1 MITRS
6 PSGSKGTGGD
16 DHDDARERLEID
28 LLLEA
33 IQRRYGY
40 DFRGYALASL
50 RRRLYHRVFAEGL
63 STLTGLQ
70 ERIVHEPAC
79 MDRLLR
85 DLSIN
90 VTEMFRDPSFYRAL
104 RESVFPL
111 LRTHPFIRVWN
122 AGCST
127 GEESL
132 SLAIAL
138 READLLERTRI
149 YATDIN
155 DAALGRAR
163 SGAFPLER
171 MQRYTENYLRAGGT
185 EAFSSYYA
193 VDGTNAKFDPS
204 LVTSIV
210 HAQHNLVT
218 DGSFN
223 EFHLIVCR
231 NVMIYFGSALQ
242 EEVLQL
248 FADSMTRF
256 GILALG
262 RKESLRRSRHATEYE
277 PLDEAEK
284 IYRRRA

>member
-1 MITRS
+1 MNRQQ
-6 PSGSKGTGGD
+6 D
-16 DHDDARERLEID
+16 EDARERLEMD

-40 DFRGYALASL
+40 DFRGYATASL
-50 RRRLYHRVFAEGL
+50 RRRLWHRVYGESLETL
-63 STLTGLQ
+63 SGLQ
-70 ERIVHEPAC
+70 ERILHDPAC
-79 MDRLLR
+79 MERLLR

-90 VTEMFRDPSFYRAL
+90 VTEMFRDPGFHRAL
-104 RESVFPL
+104 RSHVFPL

-127 GEESL
+127 GEESY

-138 READLLERTRI
+138 REEGLLERTRI
-149 YATDIN
+149 YATDI
-155 DAALGRAR
+155 DDKALERA
-163 SGAFPLER
+163 SAGAFPLER

-185 EAFSSYYA
+185 EAFSTYYA
-193 VDGTNAKFDPS
+193 ADGESARFDPS
-204 LVTSIV
+204 LGEGMVL
-210 HAQHNLVT
+210 AQHNLVT

-248 FADSMTRF
+248 FGDSMTRF

-262 RKESLRRSRHATEYE
+262 RKESIRRSRHAEEYE
-277 PLDEAEK
+277 PLVEAEK
-284 IYRRRA
+284 IFRRRL

>member
-1 MITRS
+1 MAVAVI
-6 PSGSKGTGGD
+6 GA

-28 LLLEA
+28 LLLDA

-50 RRRLYHRVFAEGL
+50 RRRLWHRVYAENLQTL
-63 STLTGLQ
+63 SGLQ
-70 ERIVHEPAC
+70 ERILHDPPC
-79 MDRLLR
+79 MDRLLL

-104 RESVFPL
+104 RERVIPL

-127 GEESL
+127 GEESY

-138 READLLERTRI
+138 REEGLLERTRI

-155 DAALGRAR
+155 DAALKRAS
-163 SGAFPLER
+163 SGVFPLER
-171 MQRYTENYLRAGGT
+171 MQRYTENYLRSGGS

-193 VDGTNAKFDPS
+193 ADGDGARFDPS
-204 LVTSIV
+204 LGEGIV
-210 HAQHNLVT
+210 VAQHNLVT

-231 NVMIYFGSALQ
+231 NVMIYFGSELQ

-248 FADSMTRF
+248 FGDSMTRF

-262 RKESLRRSRHATEYE
+262 RKESIRRSRHAADYE

-284 IYRRRA
+284 IFRRRA

>member
-1 MITRS
+1 VTVS
-6 PSGSKGTGGD
+6 D
-16 DHDDARERLEID
+16 DEGRERLEIE

-33 IQRRYGY
+33 IHRSHGY

-50 RRRLYHRVFAEGL
+50 RRRLWHRVYGEGL
-63 STLTGLQ
+63 ATLSGLQ
-70 ERIVHEPAC
+70 ERVLHEPGC

-90 VTEMFRDPSFYRAL
+90 VTEMFRDPSFYVAL
-104 RESVFPL
+104 RARVFPI
-111 LRTHPFIRVWN
+111 LRTHPFIRIWQ

-127 GEESL
+127 GEEIY

-138 READLLERTRI
+138 REEGLLERTRI

-155 DAALGRAR
+155 VAALERA
-163 SGAFPLER
+163 GAGSFPLER

-185 EAFSSYYA
+185 ESFSSYYTA
-193 VDGTNAKFDPS
+193 TGDSARFDPQ
-204 LVTSIV
+204 LGEGIV
-210 HAQHNLVT
+210 LAQHNLVT

-248 FADSMTRF
+248 FGDSMMRN

-262 RKESLRRSRHATEYE
+262 RKESIRRSRHAAEYE

-284 IYRRRA
+284 IFRRRV

>member
-1 MITRS
+1 MAVRVSSTEI
-6 PSGSKGTGGD
+6 

-33 IQRRYGY
+33 IHRRHGY
-40 DFRGYALASL
+40 DFRGYAIASL
-50 RRRLYHRVFAEGL
+50 RRRLWHRVLAEDL
-63 STLTGLQ
+63 QSISGLQ
-70 ERIVHEPAC
+70 ERVLHEPGC
-79 MDRLLR
+79 MERLLR

-104 RESVFPL
+104 REQVFPL

-127 GEESL
+127 GEESY
-132 SLAIAL
+132 SMAIAL
-138 READLLERTRI
+138 REEGLLDRTRI
-149 YATDIN
+149 YATDI
-155 DAALGRAR
+155 DAGALQRAS
-163 SGAFPLER
+163 SGVFPLER

-185 EAFSSYYA
+185 ETFSSYYCA
-193 VDGTNAKFDPS
+193 DGDGARFDPS
-204 LVTSIV
+204 LGEGVV
-210 HAQHNLVT
+210 VAQHNLVT

-231 NVMIYFGSALQ
+231 NVMIYFGSELQ

-248 FADSMTRF
+248 FGDSMTRF

-262 RKESLRRSRHATEYE
+262 RKESIRRSRHEDDFE
-277 PLDEAEK
+277 PLDQAEK
-284 IYRRRA
+284 IFRRRR

>member
-1 MITRS
+1 MAVRVN
-6 PSGSKGTGGD
+6 PS
-16 DHDDARERLEID
+16 DHDEARERLEID

-33 IQRRYGY
+33 IQRAYGY
-40 DFRGYALASL
+40 DFRGYAHASL
-50 RRRLYHRVFAEGL
+50 RRRLWHRVYGENLQTL
-63 STLTGLQ
+63 SGLQ
-70 ERIVHEPAC
+70 ERILHEPAC

-90 VTEMFRDPSFYRAL
+90 VTEMFRDPSFFVAL
-104 RESVFPL
+104 RERVFPL
-111 LRTHPFIRVWN
+111 LRTHPFVRIWN

-127 GEESL
+127 GEEIY

-138 READLLERTRI
+138 REDDLLERTRI

-155 DAALGRAR
+155 DAALQRAAA
-163 SGAFPLER
+163 GTFPLER
-171 MQRYTENYLRAGGT
+171 MQRYTENYLRAGGR

-193 VDGTNAKFDPS
+193 TDGDSARFSPE
-204 LVTSIV
+204 LVRNMV
-210 HAQHNLVT
+210 LAQHNLVT

-248 FADSMTRF
+248 FGDSMTRF

-262 RKESLRRSRHATEYE
+262 RKESIRRSRHASEYE
-277 PLDEAEK
+277 PLDETEK
-284 IYRRRA
+284 IFRRVV

>member
-1 MITRS
+1 MALRVNA
-6 PSGSKGTGGD
+6 GD
-16 DHDDARERLEID
+16 DQDARERLEMD
-28 LLLEA
+28 LLLDA
-33 IQRRYGY
+33 IQRRFGY
-40 DFRGYALASL
+40 DFRGYATASL
-50 RRRLYHRVFAEGL
+50 RRRLWHRVYGEGL
-63 STLTGLQ
+63 QTLSGLQ
-70 ERIVHEPAC
+70 ERVLHEPGC

-90 VTEMFRDPSFYRAL
+90 VTEMFRDPGFYRAL
-104 RESVFPL
+104 RERVFPL

-127 GEESL
+127 GEESY

-138 READLLERTRI
+138 REEGLLERTRI

-155 DAALGRAR
+155 DDALQRAG
-163 SGAFPLER
+163 SGTFPLER
-171 MQRYTENYLRAGGT
+171 MQRYTENYLRAGGK

-193 VDGTNAKFDPS
+193 ADGDTAHFDPS
-204 LVTSIV
+204 LVEGIV
-210 HAQHNLVT
+210 LAQHNLVT

-248 FADSMTRF
+248 FGDSMTRF

-262 RKESLRRSRHATEYE
+262 RKESIQRSRHAEEYE
-277 PLDEAEK
+277 PLVEAEK
-284 IYRRRA
+284 IFRRRL

>member
-1 MITRS
+1 MAVQVSDTA
-6 PSGSKGTGGD
+6 D
-16 DHDDARERLEID
+16 EDARERIEID

-40 DFRGYALASL
+40 DFRGYAPASL
-50 RRRLYHRVFAEGL
+50 RRRLWHRVYGENL
-63 STLTGLQ
+63 ETVSGLQ
-70 ERIVHEPAC
+70 ERILHDPTC

-104 RESVFPL
+104 RERVFPL

-127 GEESL
+127 GEEVY

-138 READLLERTRI
+138 QEGGLLERTRI

-155 DAALGRAR
+155 DAALERA
-163 SGAFPLER
+163 GAGTFPLER

-185 EAFSSYYA
+185 EAFSSYYSA
-193 VDGTNAKFDPS
+193 DGDSARFDPS
-204 LVTSIV
+204 LAAGIV
-210 HAQHNLVT
+210 LAQHNLVT

-223 EFHLIVCR
+223 EFHMIVCR
-231 NVMIYFGSALQ
+231 NVMIYFGSELQ

-248 FADSMTRF
+248 FGDSMTRF

-262 RKESLRRSRHATEYE
+262 RKESIRRSRHASEYE

-284 IYRRRA
+284 IFRRRA

>member
-1 MITRS
+1 MAVRVNAVQTAAE
-6 PSGSKGTGGD
+6 
-16 DHDDARERLEID
+16 DDARELLEMD

-40 DFRGYALASL
+40 DFRGYAAASL
-50 RRRLYHRVFAEGL
+50 RRRLWHRVYAEHLETL
-63 STLTGLQ
+63 SGLQ
-70 ERIVHEPAC
+70 ERVLHDPAC
-79 MDRLLR
+79 MERLLR

-90 VTEMFRDPSFYRAL
+90 VTEMFRDPGFHRAL
-104 RESVFPL
+104 RARVFPL

-127 GEESL
+127 GEESY

-138 READLLERTRI
+138 REEGLLERTRI

-155 DAALGRAR
+155 HEALERAGA
-163 SGAFPLER
+163 GAFPLER

-185 EAFSSYYA
+185 EAFSSYYTA
-193 VDGTNAKFDPS
+193 DGDSARFDRS
-204 LVTSIV
+204 LVEGIV
-210 HAQHNLVT
+210 LAQHNLVT

-248 FADSMTRF
+248 FGDSMTRD

-262 RKESLRRSRHATEYE
+262 RKESIRRSRHADGYE

>member
-1 MITRS
+1 MAVDVI
-6 PSGSKGTGGD
+6 GA

-40 DFRGYALASL
+40 DFRGYAIASL
-50 RRRLYHRVFAEGL
+50 RRRLWHRVYGESLQTL
-63 STLTGLQ
+63 SGLQ
-70 ERIVHEPAC
+70 ERILHDPAC

-90 VTEMFRDPSFYRAL
+90 VTEMFRDPSFHRAL
-104 RESVFPL
+104 RERVFPL

-127 GEESL
+127 GEEIYSI
-132 SLAIAL
+132 AIAL
-138 READLLERTRI
+138 REEGLLERTRI
-149 YATDIN
+149 YATDI
-155 DAALGRAR
+155 DAAALERAS
-163 SGAFPLER
+163 SGTFPLDR
-171 MQRYTENYLRAGGT
+171 MQLYTENYLRAGGR
-185 EAFSSYYA
+185 EAFSSYYTA
-193 VDGTNAKFDPS
+193 DGDSARFDPT
-204 LVTSIV
+204 LGTGIV
-210 HAQHNLVT
+210 VAQHNLVT

-231 NVMIYFGSALQ
+231 NVMIYFGSDLQ

-248 FADSMTRF
+248 FGDSMTRF

-262 RKESLRRSRHATEYE
+262 RKESIRRSRHAAEYE

-284 IYRRRA
+284 IYRRRV

>member
-1 MITRS
+1 MS
-6 PSGSKGTGGD
+6 EGG
-16 DHDDARERLEID
+16 HDEARERIEID

-33 IQRRYGY
+33 IRRRYGY

-50 RRRLYHRVFAEGL
+50 RRRLWHRAYGEGL
-63 STLTGLQ
+63 LTLSGLQ
-70 ERIVHEPAC
+70 ERVLHDPTC

-104 RESVFPL
+104 RERVFPL

-127 GEESL
+127 GEEIY
-132 SLAIAL
+132 SLAIAMH
-138 READLLERTRI
+138 EEGLLERTRI

-155 DAALGRAR
+155 DAALQRA
-163 SGAFPLER
+163 SAGVFPLER

-193 VDGTNAKFDPS
+193 TDGASARFDPA
-204 LVTSIV
+204 LGENIV
-210 HAQHNLVT
+210 VAQHNLVT

-231 NVMIYFGSALQ
+231 NVMIYFGKALQ
-242 EEVLQL
+242 EEVLEL
-248 FADSMTRF
+248 FGNSMTRF

-262 RKESLRRSRHATEYE
+262 RKESIRQSRHVQDYE

-284 IYRRRA
+284 IYRRRN

>member
-1 MITRS
+1 MAVQLSI
-6 PSGSKGTGGD
+6 D
-16 DHDDARERLEID
+16 NDEEARERLEID

-33 IQRRYGY
+33 IHRRYNY

-50 RRRLYHRVFAEGL
+50 RRRLWHRVFGEGL
-63 STLTGLQ
+63 VTISGLQ
-70 ERIVHEPAC
+70 ERLLHDPAC

-90 VTEMFRDPSFYRAL
+90 VTEMFRDPGFHRTL
-104 RESVFPL
+104 RERVFPL
-111 LRTHPFIRVWN
+111 LRTYPFIRIWN

-127 GEESL
+127 GEEIY

-138 READLLERTRI
+138 REEGLLERTRI

-155 DAALGRAR
+155 GDALDRAQA
-163 SGAFPLER
+163 GAFPLER
-171 MQRYTENYLRAGGT
+171 MQRYTENYLRAGGS
-185 EAFSSYYA
+185 EAFSTYYA
-193 VDGTNAKFDPS
+193 AEGDNARFDPQ
-204 LVTSIV
+204 LAQGVV
-210 HAQHNLVT
+210 FAQHNLVT

-242 EEVLQL
+242 EEVLKL
-248 FADSMTRF
+248 FGESMTRF

-262 RKESLRRSRHATEYE
+262 RKESIRHSPGGERFE

-284 IYRRRA
+284 IFRRRG

>member
-1 MITRS
+1 VTVS
-6 PSGSKGTGGD
+6 D
-16 DHDDARERLEID
+16 DEGRERLEIE

-33 IQRRYGY
+33 IHRRHGY

-50 RRRLYHRVFAEGL
+50 RRRLWHRVYGEGL
-63 STLTGLQ
+63 QTLSGLQ
-70 ERIVHEPAC
+70 EHILHEPGC

-90 VTEMFRDPSFYRAL
+90 VTEMFRDPSFYVAL
-104 RESVFPL
+104 RERVFPL
-111 LRTHPFIRVWN
+111 LRTHPFIRVWQ

-127 GEESL
+127 GEEIY

-138 READLLERTRI
+138 HEEGLLERTRI

-155 DAALGRAR
+155 SAALERAG

-171 MQRYTENYLRAGGT
+171 MQRYTENYLHAGGT
-185 EAFSSYYA
+185 EAFSSYYTA
-193 VDGTNAKFDPS
+193 DGESARFDPA
-204 LVTSIV
+204 LGRCVV
-210 HAQHNLVT
+210 LAHHNLVT

-231 NVMIYFGSALQ
+231 NVMIYFGSELQ

-248 FADSMTRF
+248 FGDSMTRF

-262 RKESLRRSRHATEYE
+262 RKESIRRSRHAEQYE
-277 PLDEAEK
+277 PLDAVEK
-284 IYRRRA
+284 IFRRRL